1 MFDILRQ
8 LPLIPGSISQ
18 QDLIKLTRG
27 PFCQAKVQIQT
38 WMGKKSWT
46 QIKRKAMIAK
56 RSTQGAMIVKSW
68 TRGAMITRRR
78 LFCHFP
84 EAPPVV
90 VSSALLRPNCPNCQS
105 VEAAAAFSS
114 PTEQPPPPPPLTM
127 CCCGSLKLAA
137 RVFPDFENHSLP
149 CLDTHTRLKQ
159 YDDGEGNFQMNVF
172 LVKNRTPQNITTNLK
187 CRQFQWLCRNMERQV

>member
-114 PTEQPPPPPPLTM
+114 PTEQPPPHWPCAAAAHLNWRPEFFQI
-127 CCCGSLKLAA
+127 LKII
-137 RVFPDFENHSLP
+137 P
-149 CLDTHTRLKQ
+149 CHVWT
-159 YDDGEGNFQMNVF
+159 
-172 LVKNRTPQNITTNLK
+172 RTPGWNSTMTVKEIFKWMFFWLK
-187 CRQFQWLCRNMERQV
+187 TERHRTSPPT

>member
-1 MFDILRQ
+1 MRPQLRQPLWLLFVLLWGFNATSMLLKISLCIMFDILCQ

-90 VSSALLRPNCPNCQS
+90 VASALLRPNCPNCQS
-105 VEAAAAFSS
+105 VGEAAAFSS
-114 PTEQPPPPPPLTM
+114 SRAKNPPTLTM
-127 CCCGSLKLAA
+127 CCWLGS
-137 RVFPDFENHSLP
+137 
-149 CLDTHTRLKQ
+149 T
-159 YDDGEGNFQMNVF
+159 
-172 LVKNRTPQNITTNLK
+172 
-187 CRQFQWLCRNMERQV
+187 